1 MQSTA
6 LPRLLI
12 DVYKTRN
19 LNSGIGRFSVNF
31 AETISKNSN
40 TGYAIDFLCPRNF
53 PAGDWGHVHLQKVN
67 FQKRY
72 LPWFNKTYDIW
83 HSLYQFPSHIPN
95 RCSKWILT
103 IHDLNFMMEKDK
115 WRSTRYLSTLQDNVN
130 KAAAISVISDYT
142 RAQVLEHLD
151 VKDKPLYRIYNGIS
165 VNTFPDAGQ
174 PPFLTNDKFF
184 FTIGIIT
191 AKKNFHVLVPLLQK
205 FPGYDLVIAGEN
217 DSAYAKGILALV
229 DELKLTGRVHFPG
242 KISEKNKYWLYSHC
256 RAFLFPS
263 LAEGFGMPVME
274 AMLLGKPVFTSTFAS
289 LPEIGDKYAFYW
301 QNFDPDHMAEVLKEG
316 LSACDRQKDEFS
328 TAMVGYAQK
337 FNWSACI
344 DNYLTM
350 YRQVTGLNGVTP

>member
-31 AETISKNSN
+31 AETISKI
-40 TGYAIDFLCPRNF
+40 TDPGYLIDFLCPRNF

-95 RCSKWILT
+95 RRSKWILT

-115 WRSTRYLSTLQDNVN
+115 WRSTRYLSKLQDNVN
-130 KAAAISVISDYT
+130 KAAAISVISDFT
-142 RAQVLEHLD
+142 REQVLEHLE

-165 VNTFPDAGQ
+165 VNAFPEAQKPG
-174 PPFLTNDKFF
+174 FLTNDKFF
-184 FTIGIIT
+184 LTIGIIT
-191 AKKNFHVLVPLLQK
+191 AKKNFHVLVPLLKK
-205 FPGYDLVIAGEN
+205 FPDYDLVIAGEN
-217 DSAYAKGILALV
+217 DSAYAKKIV
-229 DELKLTGRVHFPG
+229 EQVPELGLTGRVHFPG
-242 KISEKNKYWLYSHC
+242 KISEKDKYWLYSHC

-263 LAEGFGMPVME
+263 LAEGFGMPVIE

-301 QNFDPDHMAEVLKEG
+301 QNFDPDHMAEIILNG
-316 LSACDRQKDEFS
+316 MADYDRQPEVFS
-328 TAMVGYAQK
+328 ANMIRHAQK
-337 FNWSACI
+337 FSWSQCI
-344 DNYLTM
+344 DDYRSM
-350 YRQVTGLNGVTP
+350 YKEVIKG